1 MLKDDVLVPIEVSKN
16 FYATAQTTAFAFLG
30 SQPNPQEFMTTL
42 DNKIDNKI
50 PLDLNESVL
59 YTLLS
64 VLSSVEDVAKSN
76 PKKYL
81 TENAVNIEPES

>member
-1 MLKDDVLVPIEVSKN
+1 MLVPIEVSKN
-16 FYATAQTTAFAFLG
+16 FYATAQTTALAFLE
-30 SQPNPQEFMTTL
+30 SQSNPQEFMTNL
-42 DNKIDNKI
+42 DNKLNNKL

-64 VLSSVEDVAKSN
+64 ILSSVEDVAKSN

-81 TENAVNIEPES
+81 TEQAVNIEPES